1 MNEVVFVQS
10 NLAPVAESSSLTAT
24 QPAAGVLLSE
34 YRFHGCGIYGIE
46 NAKTRVVYVGQTKD
60 FWVRIRTELADLR
73 AGEHHCKHL
82 QRSFNKHGESFFR
95 LHVLEL
101 CEEKELNA
109 RELHWIHEK
118 KTTVGV
124 YNSKTSSDCGRFW
137 TTTQE
142 FADLQSKNKKELWA
156 LPLFAHYHQKK
167 MWSDERKAR
176 ARCEYFNRTV
186 CQISAIHREVCDISG
201 VKNLLE
207 EWISNGL
214 STPQIQIKLGFYKR
228 KLYMLYNALG
238 IDKRKLYQDWCNKVL
253 SLKRSE
259 VKPLC
264 EKYGAR
270 IGAAYQIR
278 SRHKKPAPI
287 SESGLNDSRPLT
299 L

>member
-1 MNEVVFVQS
+1 MNEVAFVHS
-10 NLAPVAESSSLTAT
+10 NLAPVEESPSLAT
-24 QPAAGVLLSE
+24 MQPLAGVLISE

-60 FWVRIRTELADLR
+60 FWVRIRTELVDLR

-137 TTTQE
+137 TTTQDA
-142 FADLQSKNKKELWA
+142 ADLQSKNKKELWA
-156 LPLFAHYHQKK
+156 LPLFAHYQQKK
-167 MWSDERKAR
+167 MWSDDRKSAVR
-176 ARCEYFNRTV
+176 DNYIKRTL
-186 CQISAIHREVCDISG
+186 QILSAAGFVLDSKDSAKTYVETR
-201 VKNLLE
+201 L
-207 EWISNGL
+207 SNGA
-214 STPQIQIKLGFYKR
+214 SFKKLMTEFGFYKKQWQVFCR
-228 KLYMLYNALG
+228 NFD
-238 IDKRKLYQDWCNKVL
+238 IDKF
-253 SLKRSE
+253 
-259 VKPLC
+259 
-264 EKYGAR
+264 GAR
-270 IGAAYQIR
+270 KVFRDKLFSAKRGELRSICSVENYSISAAYMFLHK
-278 SRHKKPAPI
+278 SKKPAPI
-287 SESGLNDSRPLT
+287 SESGLNDSGMLT